1 MHSDSSDPAGDRLI
15 KFMFDGAPV
24 RGEAVAIRDAWK
36 HVLSLHEFPQPVARL
51 LGEMLAASALL
62 SSTLK
67 FDGALVMQLH
77 GDGPV
82 KLLVAECNSDL
93 GMRAT
98 AKVDDDIE
106 IADDATL
113 QSLVNPNGGARMA
126 ITLDPRERVP
136 GRQPYQGVVPVEGDT
151 MAEIIGSYMARSE
164 QLDTRLWLACDEH
177 AATGL
182 LLQRMP
188 IEGGTHRP
196 EPLEDELHDE
206 AWERIQHLASTVRE
220 DELLGLPPEEVARRL
235 FWEENALLLATRAA
249 HFECTCSRDKVGKM
263 MLSLGR
269 EEIDSVIEELGKVR
283 IQCEYCGTKYLFDPV
298 DVAQLFSGNPAER
311 TAPPGVLRH

>member
-24 RGEAVAIRDAWK
+24 RGEAVAIREAWQ
-36 HVLSLHEFPQPVARL
+36 HVLSLHEFPAPVARL

-67 FDGALVMQLH
+67 FDGALIMQLH

-82 KLLVAECNSDL
+82 KLLVAECNADL
-93 GMRAT
+93 GLRAT
-98 AKVDDDIE
+98 AKVADGAE
-106 IADDATL
+106 IADDASL
-113 QSLVNPNGGARMA
+113 QSMVNPHGRARMA
-126 ITLDPRERVP
+126 ITLDPRDRTT

-151 MAEIIGSYMARSE
+151 MAEIIGAYMARSE
-164 QLDTRLWLACDEH
+164 QLDTHLWLACDDR

-188 IEGGTHRP
+188 IEGGTSDAERA
-196 EPLEDELHDE
+196 EEAQHDE
-206 AWERIQHLASTVRE
+206 AWQRIRHLASTVRAE
-220 DELLGLPPEEVARRL
+220 ELLGLTPEEVARRL
-235 FWEENALLLATRAA
+235 FWEENALLLATRGAR
-249 HFECTCSRDKVGKM
+249 FQCTCSREKVGNM
-263 MLSLGR
+263 MLTLGR
-269 EEIDSVIEELGKVR
+269 EEIDSVIEELGTARV
-283 IQCEYCGTKYLFDPV
+283 QCEYCGTEYVFDAV

-311 TAPPGVLRH
+311 TAAPGVLKH